1 MQLNMEPRPVLAV
14 CLNPAWQKT
23 LIFSHLQPGE
33 VNRARRVHECGGGK
47 GVNVARVFRRL
58 GLPVAVAA
66 FAGGY
71 PGQRLRGEFG
81 EVGVEPI
88 VVDVAA
94 TTRCCFTVIS
104 EDDGVV
110 TELIEP
116 SGPIAA
122 REEEALQMLVNG
134 QIRRFGAVAL
144 SGTVPPGISGEFYA
158 SVAREAAMHGV
169 PVLLDAVKDIAATLQ
184 AGVTMLKINAAEL
197 RELGGADDVAESAQR
212 LCRRFAALA
221 WLAVTDGPRPAQ
233 LFSRSR
239 SWRFTLP
246 ALPRVV
252 SAIGGGDCTAA
263 ILCRRL
269 AEKPD
274 ATDELMADF
283 YAEALACASASC
295 LTDTPSVFDPAEAM
309 KIRAAIIIEAVRK
322 A

>member
-1 MQLNMEPRPVLAV
+1 MPMQLNLEPKPTLAV

-23 LIFSHLQPGE
+23 LIFSRLQPGE

-81 EVGVEPI
+81 ELGVENI
-88 VVDVAA
+88 VIDVAA

-104 EDDGVV
+104 EDDSVV

-116 SGPIAA
+116 SGTVTA
-122 REEEALQMLVNG
+122 REAKALQMLING
-134 QIRRFGAVAL
+134 QIQRFGAVAL

-158 SVAREAAMHGV
+158 SIAREAALHGV

-184 AGVTMLKINAAEL
+184 AGVTILKINAAEL
-197 RELGGADDVAESAQR
+197 RELGGADDIAESARR
-212 LCRRFAALA
+212 LFGRFAALA
-221 WLAVTDGPRPAQ
+221 WLAVTDGPRPAR
-233 LFSRSR
+233 LFSPRR

-246 ALPRVV
+246 TLPRVI

-269 AEKPD
+269 AEKTTAP
-274 ATDELMADF
+274 DELMTDF

-295 LTDTPSVFDPAEAM
+295 LTDTPAVFDPSEAR
-309 KIRAAIIIEAVRK
+309 KIRAAIRID
-322 A
+322 

>member
-1 MQLNMEPRPVLAV
+1 MAMQLNMEPRPVLAV

-23 LIFSHLQPGE
+23 LIFNHLQAGE

-66 FAGGY
+66 FTGGY
-71 PGQRLRGEFG
+71 PGQRLRGEFS
-81 EVGVEPI
+81 ELGVEPI
-88 VVDVAA
+88 LVDVAA

-104 EDDGVV
+104 EDNSVV

-116 SGPIAA
+116 SGSISGA
-122 REEEALQMLVNG
+122 EAETLQMRING

-158 SVAREAAMHGV
+158 SVAREAALHGV
-169 PVLLDAVKDIAATLQ
+169 PVLLDAVKDIAATLET
-184 AGVTMLKINAAEL
+184 GVTMLKINAAEL
-197 RELGGADDVAESAQR
+197 RELAGAEDIAGNAQR
-212 LCRRFAALA
+212 LFRRFAALS
-221 WLAVTDGPRPAQ
+221 WLAVTDGPRPAR
-233 LFSRSR
+233 LFSREH

-274 ATDELMADF
+274 ADGERMANF

-295 LTDTPSVFDPAEAM
+295 LTDTPSVFDPAEAL
-309 KIRAAIIIEAVRK
+309 KIRAAISID
-322 A
+322 